1 MTLSLLRTSAC
12 LGLAVLGTVVQSIS
26 ITGIP
31 EQVPFHIDAGI
42 QAPASC
48 IPKAEGSEP
57 ITVFVTSV
65 TQPYIQ
71 GYKKRD
77 WEGTLWGPDSQPNIK
92 NTLWVYN
99 ENTWDVM
106 HGRPALKQSEV
117 PVADCFFDVFDAA
130 PGLLELVSDKGR
142 IDDFYRIPGVRGLSD
157 RIMDGKALVRK
168 LAAISHAAA
177 QLPDGALLV
186 WVDVDTRVDER
197 ELDQRWYDFVM
208 SRDITYIAESLCR
221 SEVAG
226 VKSVE
231 ELPPYCLDYRVE
243 SGVMAIRVSP
253 TMRNFFHSALEWYDG
268 RMLDLAR
275 ECLQTEAPPD
285 KCTGAKGTWRRNNI
299 GLNDIY
305 VLAQVL
311 HDTQGL
317 KHGWFATERQ
327 TCEGGAHKID
337 VGKHAGS
344 SMPWLGQC
352 APCVND
358 GAGELVTPFYLEE
371 YILHRKGGIGVM
383 AMQHAGRDE
392 KMQNTDP
399 EMTLPAEHGQQ
410 VDPRPACGDF
420 RLNPKCVHSIECEED
435 GATTAALYPDYA
447 VPKKF
452 L

>member
-1 MTLSLLRTSAC
+1 M
-12 LGLAVLGTVVQSIS
+12 
-26 ITGIP
+26 
-31 EQVPFHIDAGI
+31 
-42 QAPASC
+42 
-48 IPKAEGSEP
+48 
-57 ITVFVTSV
+57 
-65 TQPYIQ
+65 Q
-71 GYKKRD
+71 GYKLRD
-77 WEGTLWGPDSQPNIK
+77 WEGTLWGPDSQPKIK

-130 PGLLELVSDKGR
+130 PGLLELVSDKGH
-142 IDDFYRIPGVRGLSD
+142 IDDLYRISGVRGLSD
-157 RIMDGKALVRK
+157 HIMDGKALVRK
-168 LAAISHAAA
+168 LAALSHAAS

-186 WVDVDTRVDER
+186 WLDVDTAVEM

-226 VKSVE
+226 VKSIE

-253 TMRNFFHSALEWYDG
+253 TMREFFHNALEWYDG

-275 ECLQTEAPPD
+275 QCLQTEAPPE

-317 KHGWFATERQ
+317 KHGWFATIWQ
-327 TCEGGAHKID
+327 TCEGGPEGGAHVVD

-344 SMPWLGQC
+344 TMPWLGQC
-352 APCVND
+352 APCVNARAD
-358 GAGELVTPFYLEE
+358 ELVTPFYLED
-371 YILHRKGGIGVM
+371 YILHRKGGIGIM
-383 AMQHAGRDE
+383 SSQHDGRQKDM
-392 KMQNTDP
+392 KNIDP
-399 EMTLPAEHGQQ
+399 EMMLPAAHGQQ

-420 RLNPKCVHSIECEED
+420 RLNPQCIHSIYCDAD